1 MDRLIL
7 LRHGKAEA
15 DAPTGQD
22 FDRALTGRGRRD
34 VALVARELAEAGHA
48 PDLALV
54 SPAVRAKE
62 TWEQAAPF
70 FPGAQVEWAPVLYH
84 IDPQGILDLAFD
96 QTPRAVMVV
105 GHNPGLGELA
115 AYLAREAG
123 RRPGLIG
130 FPTSAAAVVDFAPK
144 GHRRAR
150 AVSIYTPKGL
160 GGGA

>member
-7 LRHGKAEA
+7 LRHGKAET

-34 VALVARELAEAGHA
+34 AALVARELAEAGHA

-54 SPAVRAKE
+54 SPAARAKE
-62 TWEQAAPF
+62 TWEQAAVF
-70 FPGAQVEWAPVLYH
+70 FPNAQVEWAPVLYH
-84 IDPQGILDLAFD
+84 IDPQAILDLAFD
-96 QTPRAVMVV
+96 QAPRAVMVV

-123 RRPGLIG
+123 HSGMVG
-130 FPTSAAAVVDFAPK
+130 FPTGAAAVVDFAPK

-150 AVSIYTPKGL
+150 AFSLYTPKAL

>member
-22 FDRALTGRGRRD
+22 FDRALTSRGRSD
-34 VALVARELAEAGHA
+34 VALVARELAQAGQA

-54 SPAVRAKE
+54 SPAARAKE

-70 FPGAQVEWAPVLYH
+70 FPQAQVQWEPGLYH
-84 IDPQGILDLAFD
+84 IDPQGILDMAFA
-96 QTPRAVMVV
+96 QAARVVMVV

-115 AYLAREAG
+115 AFLARQAG
-123 RRPGLIG
+123 RGELAG
-130 FPTSAAAVVDFAPK
+130 FPTAAAAVVDFAAEGKRP
-144 GHRRAR
+144 AT
-150 AVSIYTPKGL
+150 AFSLYTPKAL

>member
-22 FDRALTGRGRRD
+22 FDRHLTGRGARD
-34 VALVARELAEAGHA
+34 AALVARKLAEAGHT

-54 SPAVRAKE
+54 SPAARAKE
-62 TWEQAAPF
+62 TWEAAAPF
-70 FPGAQVEWAPVLYH
+70 FPNAEVEWAPVLYH
-84 IDPQGILDLAFD
+84 IDPQGILDLAKA
-96 QTPRAVMVV
+96 QKAHTVVVV

-115 AYLAREAG
+115 AYLAREVG
-123 RRPGLIG
+123 PFDFPG
-130 FPTSAAAVVDFAPK
+130 FPTGAAAIIDFDHTDPK
-144 GHRRAR
+144 PAW
-150 AVSIYTPKGL
+150 AFELYTPRAL

>member
-15 DAPTGQD
+15 DAPSGQD
-22 FDRALTGRGRRD
+22 FDRALTSRGRSD
-34 VALVARELAEAGHA
+34 VALVARYLAEAGHA

-62 TWEQAAPF
+62 TWEAAAPF
-70 FPGAQVEWAPVLYH
+70 FPNARVEWAPMLYH
-84 IDPQGILDLAFD
+84 IDPQGILDLAKD
-96 QTPRAVMVV
+96 QEAKTIMVV

-115 AYLAREAG
+115 AYLARQVG
-123 RRPGLIG
+123 PVDFPGFATG
-130 FPTSAAAVVDFAPK
+130 AAAIIKFDPAGPK
-144 GHRRAR
+144 RASAFELHTPR
-150 AVSIYTPKGL
+150 AL

>member
-22 FDRALTGRGRRD
+22 FDRALTSRGRRD
-34 VALVARELAEAGHA
+34 VAIIAQKLAEAGYA

-54 SPAVRAKE
+54 SPAARAKE
-62 TWEQAAPF
+62 TWEEAAPY
-70 FPGAQVEWAPVLYH
+70 FPDAQVEWAPALYH
-84 IDPQGILDLAFD
+84 IDPQGILDLAMG
-96 QTPRAVMVV
+96 QTPGAVMIV

-115 AYLAREAG
+115 AFLAREARHG
-123 RRPGLIG
+123 EMIS
-130 FPTSAAAVVDFAPK
+130 FPTAAAAIVDFAPA
-144 GHRRAR
+144 GGRPAR
-150 AVSIYTPKGL
+150 AFSLVTPKAL

>member
-15 DAPTGQD
+15 DAPSGQD
-22 FDRALTGRGRRD
+22 FDRGLTGRGRSD
-34 VALVARELAEAGHA
+34 VTLVARKLAESGQA

-54 SPAVRAKE
+54 SPAARTKE
-62 TWEQAAPF
+62 TWEAAASL

-84 IDPQGILDLAFD
+84 IDPAGILELA
-96 QTPRAVMVV
+96 RAQHAHTVMVV

-115 AYLAREAG
+115 ASLARKAG
-123 RRPGLIG
+123 SIG
-130 FPTSAAAVVDFAPK
+130 FPGFPTGAAAIIRFDWTDPRPSLQFEL
-144 GHRRAR
+144 
-150 AVSIYTPKGL
+150 YTPKGL

>member
-22 FDRALTGRGRRD
+22 FDRALTGRGRSD
-34 VALVARELAEAGHA
+34 AALVAREMAQAGQA
-48 PDLALV
+48 PDLVLV

-70 FPGAQVEWAPVLYH
+70 FPHAQVRWVPMLYH
-84 IDPQGILDLAFD
+84 IDPQGILDLAKG
-96 QTPRAVMVV
+96 QAPRVVMVV

-115 AYLAREAG
+115 AFLAREAG
-123 RRPGLIG
+123 RGELPG
-130 FPTSAAAVVDFAPK
+130 FPTGAAAIVDFAPE
-144 GHRRAR
+144 GRRSAQ
-150 AVSIYTPKGL
+150 AFSLYTPKAL

>member
-34 VALVARELAEAGHA
+34 AVLVARALAEAGQA

-54 SPAVRAKE
+54 SPAARAKE
-62 TWEQAAPF
+62 TWEQAAPY
-70 FPGAQVEWAPVLYH
+70 FPHTRVEWSAALYH

-96 QTPRAVMVV
+96 QAAPAVMVV

-115 AYLAREAG
+115 AFLAREAG
-123 RRPGLIG
+123 HGDMGG
-130 FPTSAAAVVDFAPK
+130 FPTGAAAIVDFAPE
-144 GHRRAR
+144 GRRPAQ
-150 AVSIYTPKGL
+150 AFSLFTPKAL

>member
-22 FDRALTGRGRRD
+22 FDRALTSRGRSD
-34 VALVARELAEAGHA
+34 AALVARRLAEAGHA

-54 SPAVRAKE
+54 SPAARAKE

-70 FPGAQVEWAPVLYH
+70 FPDAEVQWTPALYH
-84 IDPQGILDLAFD
+84 IDPEGILDLAKG
-96 QTPRAVMVV
+96 QSARTVMVV

-115 AYLAREAG
+115 AHLARQVG
-123 RRPGLIG
+123 PRDFPG
-130 FPTSAAAVVDFAPK
+130 FPTAAAAVIDFDHADP
-144 GHRRAR
+144 RPAR
-150 AVSIYTPKGL
+150 AFELYTPKAL

>member
-34 VALVARELAEAGHA
+34 VALVARELAAAGQA

-62 TWEQAAPF
+62 TWDQAAPF
-70 FPGAQVEWAPVLYH
+70 FPNAQVQWAPMLYH
-84 IDPQGILDLAFD
+84 IDPQGILDLAMG
-96 QTPRAVMVV
+96 QAPRVVMVI

-115 AYLAREAG
+115 AFLAREAG
-123 RRPGLIG
+123 HGGMTG
-130 FPTSAAAVVDFAPK
+130 FPTSAAAVVDFAPE
-144 GHRRAR
+144 GRPAR
-150 AVSIYTPKGL
+150 AFSLVTAKAL

>member
-7 LRHGKAEA
+7 LRHGKAET

-34 VALVARELAEAGHA
+34 VALVARELAEAGSA

-70 FPGAQVEWAPVLYH
+70 FPHARVEWAPGLYH

-96 QTPRAVMVV
+96 QAPRVVMVV

-115 AYLAREAG
+115 AFLARGAG
-123 RRPGLIG
+123 RSGMIG
-130 FPTSAAAVVDFAPK
+130 FPTGAAAIVDFAPE
-144 GHRRAR
+144 GGRPVRTF
-150 AVSIYTPKGL
+150 SLYTPKAL